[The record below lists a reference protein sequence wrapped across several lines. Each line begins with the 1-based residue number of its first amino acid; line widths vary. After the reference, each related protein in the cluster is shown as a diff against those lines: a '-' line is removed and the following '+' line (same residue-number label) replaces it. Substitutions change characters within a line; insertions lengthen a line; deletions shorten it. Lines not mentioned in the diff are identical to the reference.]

1 MAAFEIIRQTDFV
14 KGRWLNGAGVSW
26 DIAFAPHDA
35 SPSRFDWRFATAAI
49 EHDAPF
55 SVFPGVDRVITLV
68 DGDGFSLDVE
78 GFGVV
83 DVDRPFVPASFPGD
97 LPTACRLGWGTEPG
111 SQSPA
116 FARALAAE
124 VRLFEAGANFV
135 VPAACEVALLF
146 ALAGAPTLAVEND
159 RADLRAG
166 DAAIVRPQ
174 TNVVR
179 RANYRWRRRRSAL
192 CGGRFQSILQRRA
205 QS

>member
-14 KGRWLNGAGVSW
+14 KGRWPNGAGVTW

-49 EHDAPF
+49 EQDAPF

-78 GFGVV
+78 GFGIIGIGQ
-83 DVDRPFVPASFPGD
+83 PFMPASFPGD
-97 LPTACRLGWGTEPG
+97 LPTLCRLTRGP
-111 SQSPA
+111 SQVLNLLLSRGR
-116 FARALAAE
+116 FAAE
-124 VRLFEAGANFV
+124 VHLFEAGTNFV
-135 VPAACEVALLF
+135 VPAACEVALIF
-146 ALAGAPTLAVEND
+146 ALAGAPALTVKND

-174 TNVVR
+174 TNVETRIAV
-179 RANYRWRRRRSAL
+179 
-192 CGGRFQSILQRRA
+192 GGVDVLLYAAVVSRGSSSGHA

>member
-35 SPSRFDWRFATAAI
+35 SPNRFDWRFATAAI
-49 EHDAPF
+49 EQDAPF

-78 GFGVV
+78 GFGIIGIGQ
-83 DVDRPFVPASFPGD
+83 PFMPASFPGD
-97 LPTACRLGWGTEPG
+97 LPTLCRLTRGP
-111 SQSPA
+111 SQVLNLLLSRGR
-116 FARALAAE
+116 FAAE
-124 VRLFEAGANFV
+124 VHLFEAGTNFV
-135 VPAACEVALLF
+135 VPAACEVALIF
-146 ALAGAPTLAVEND
+146 ALAGAPALTVKND

-174 TNVVR
+174 TNVETRIAV
-179 RANYRWRRRRSAL
+179 
-192 CGGRFQSILQRRA
+192 GGVDVLLYAAVVSRGSSSGHA